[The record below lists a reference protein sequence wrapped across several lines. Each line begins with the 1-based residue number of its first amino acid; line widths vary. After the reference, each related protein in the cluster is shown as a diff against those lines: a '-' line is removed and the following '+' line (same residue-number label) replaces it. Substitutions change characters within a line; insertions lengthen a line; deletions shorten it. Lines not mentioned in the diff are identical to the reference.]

1 MIVISKIKNLK
12 DFHRD
17 EVIYNKTY
25 TDEQMQSILD
35 YCERDV
41 LTLEHI
47 FINQLKDI
55 EANYPNYGPKTF
67 ISQANFHA
75 RSMICAAKVED
86 NGMHIDNELFDQ
98 FTNQYERIKNE
109 MIEEIKYALHL
120 FIGIGFIVN
129 NFITMK
135 GFTYICPGT

>member
-1 MIVISKIKNLK
+1 MLALKMDLPKFAYDCYIENKKLYWNRVPNSKGAMGQLRTAARYKYENNMSGTLK

-55 EANYPNYGPKTF
+55 EANYPNYGQKHLSARL
-67 ISQANFHA
+67 ISTQ
-75 RSMICAAKVED
+75 
-86 NGMHIDNELFDQ
+86 DQ
-98 FTNQYERIKNE
+98 
-109 MIEEIKYALHL
+109 
-120 FIGIGFIVN
+120 
-129 NFITMK
+129 
-135 GFTYICPGT
+135 